1 MKTVQTKELYG
12 AKVGDTIKYRDP
24 MRSAIMAIS
33 SLAETG
39 EERPDDGHV
48 IKVGLVLD
56 VNTRKNAA
64 KPVLCL
70 MEGEARWLSRQRI
83 RWLKDVE
90 LIK

>member
-24 MRSAIMAIS
+24 ILGLLRSVDDGSGI
-33 SLAETG
+33 T
-39 EERPDDGHV
+39 RVDDGHV
-48 IKVGLVLD
+48 IKVGLILD

-70 MEGEARWLSRQRI
+70 MEGEARWLTRQHI
-83 RWLKDVE
+83 RGVKDVE
-90 LIK
+90 RIK

>member
-24 MRSAIMAIS
+24 LHSGFRH
-33 SLAETG
+33 LFFNG
-39 EERPDDGHV
+39 PDDGHV
-48 IKVGLVLD
+48 LKVGLILD

-70 MEGEARWLSRQRI
+70 MEGEARWLTRQHI

>member
-24 MRSAIMAIS
+24 MRSAIMGI
-33 SLAETG
+33 LMFAESG

-48 IKVGLVLD
+48 IKVGLILD

-70 MEGEARWLSRQRI
+70 MEGEARWLTRQHI